1 MDTKDRERLQFIEN
15 KGVEIMAERVGFGAA
30 LLGNFL
36 ILLLILFFSM
46 N

>member
-1 MDTKDRERLQFIEN
+1 MDTKGLERSQLIEN
-15 KGVEIMAERVGFGAA
+15 EGVEILAERVGFGAA

-36 ILLLILFFSM
+36 IFLLILFFSM